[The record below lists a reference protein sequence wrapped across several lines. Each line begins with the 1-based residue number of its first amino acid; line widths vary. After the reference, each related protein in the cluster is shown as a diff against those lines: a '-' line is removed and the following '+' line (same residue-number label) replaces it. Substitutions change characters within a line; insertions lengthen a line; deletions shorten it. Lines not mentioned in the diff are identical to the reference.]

1 MPIQYNP
8 SVFSLLLL
16 VSSGVFYFAS
26 SWKIFHGKMSRK
38 MYMNCS
44 FLFDPLVNSL
54 TRHHVSSLDLFLDF
68 LIRLLFSSEHTTPI
82 LCPLKYMNCVQFQCN
97 NIKKTV
103 KKGQLVCLVY
113 TIKLLCCI
121 KSSVILR
128 KFQSVLSLHIHIKG
142 ASGFRFSKSK
152 SGFPNRTHP
161 KCRFRKSTRFYLHI
175 LPCSMKILRVLIFA
189 NFAD

>member
-1 MPIQYNP
+1 
-8 SVFSLLLL
+8 
-16 VSSGVFYFAS
+16 
-26 SWKIFHGKMSRK
+26 

-44 FLFDPLVNSL
+44 FLFDPLVNIFDAISC
-54 TRHHVSSLDLFLDF
+54 RLDLFLDF

-97 NIKKTV
+97 NKTTV
-103 KKGQLVCLVY
+103 EKGQLVCLVY
-113 TIKLLCCI
+113 TIKLLSCI

-161 KCRFRKSTRFYLHI
+161 KCRFRKSTHSIYI
-175 LPCSMKILRVLIFA
+175 YYRVA
-189 NFAD
+189 